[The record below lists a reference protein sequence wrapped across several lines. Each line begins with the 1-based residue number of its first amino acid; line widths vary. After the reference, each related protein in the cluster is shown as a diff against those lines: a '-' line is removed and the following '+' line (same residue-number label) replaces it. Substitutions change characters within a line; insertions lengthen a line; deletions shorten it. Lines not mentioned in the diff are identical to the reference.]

1 MRKIP
6 TVYDNGGETIDRYTI
21 VHTCRPF
28 RGNRRKYWEYIG
40 SCDTGAGFWQHGELN
55 EQPGP
60 HLGERVPF
68 NSLHPRVQ
76 ALYNNERNAK

>member
-6 TVYDNGGETIDRYTI
+6 KVYDNGGETLDRYTI

-28 RGNRRKYWEYIG
+28 RGNRRKLWEYIG
-40 SCDTGAGFWQHGELN
+40 SCDTGASFWQHGELN

-60 HLGERVPF
+60 YLGKRIPF
-68 NSLHPRVQ
+68 ASLPGPVRDRYDQ
-76 ALYNNERNAK
+76 ELNAK